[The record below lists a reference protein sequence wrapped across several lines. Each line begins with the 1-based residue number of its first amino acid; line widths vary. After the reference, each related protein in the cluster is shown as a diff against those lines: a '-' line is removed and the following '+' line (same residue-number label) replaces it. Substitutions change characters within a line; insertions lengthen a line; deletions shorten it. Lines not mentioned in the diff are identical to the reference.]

1 MRTAYTVDGH
11 KVTVV
16 TEIRENVF
24 EVMQHFLWEHGDED
38 EEYTE
43 EYSSIYHGRLFD
55 DPPCKATHSKLKELE
70 VQVKQHQEL
79 IGNLNDEISRL
90 QGVRNQL
97 NQLGYIDGIGNLS
110 DLFANK
116 VTHVVAFPER
126 EYPKVIPFNQTMAQD
141 GSVIANLTL
150 GRNSFDRQSQTWGNP
165 RWVMRHHYNRDG
177 TTIIPFTSEEQA
189 KEKLRQEAVRYAQ
202 SPEIRDWMTLDG
214 LRDWLASFG
223 LKPSSKLLWAYIETR
238 QKELKNIEDDL
249 NSRRRDL
256 TMNQIEQKEKSMD
269 RIRELIQKAQSLIGI
284 TVLPD
289 PQQSEDDEPF

>member
-90 QGVRNQL
+90 
-97 NQLGYIDGIGNLS
+97 LGSGFLGPLLLPLPICKFCPIEILHGSFLDLS
-110 DLFANK
+110 
-116 VTHVVAFPER
+116 
-126 EYPKVIPFNQTMAQD
+126 
-141 GSVIANLTL
+141 G
-150 GRNSFDRQSQTWGNP
+150 TWNC
-165 RWVMRHHYNRDG
+165 W
-177 TTIIPFTSEEQA
+177 
-189 KEKLRQEAVRYAQ
+189 
-202 SPEIRDWMTLDG
+202 
-214 LRDWLASFG
+214 
-223 LKPSSKLLWAYIETR
+223 
-238 QKELKNIEDDL
+238 
-249 NSRRRDL
+249 
-256 TMNQIEQKEKSMD
+256 
-269 RIRELIQKAQSLIGI
+269 
-284 TVLPD
+284 
-289 PQQSEDDEPF
+289 